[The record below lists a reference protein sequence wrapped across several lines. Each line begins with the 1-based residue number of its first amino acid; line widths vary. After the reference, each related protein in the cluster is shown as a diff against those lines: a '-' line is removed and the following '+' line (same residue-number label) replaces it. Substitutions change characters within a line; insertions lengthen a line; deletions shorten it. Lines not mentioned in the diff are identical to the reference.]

1 MKGFENSGNTCYLNA
16 AMHAVLH
23 SPQLTN
29 YFLRDLHERDLNKR
43 RKNAAAFVL
52 EYKKLVDA
60 YWTDGAGVA
69 GAFAGVTQAFRKIHG
84 KLFPEGGQH
93 DAHEAMT
100 HILRTLHDGL
110 ARTKVLE
117 ESKARATLRGEHLE
131 AWDATEKSI
140 VAEIF
145 QVQMASK
152 DHSIGVH
159 LPACGAS
166 VTDGFE
172 RVAYLPLVLIVQL
185 QRFSHEKKEKSTDLI
200 EYSEEL
206 DLRKFSGSPKDL
218 YLLFGVVCHVGSL
231 QSGHYTFLAK
241 VKNRAWYEFDD
252 DVVKPVRDTN
262 IVRRDA
268 YVLMYKRS
276 IP

>member
-1 MKGFENSGNTCYLNA
+1 
-16 AMHAVLH
+16 MHAVLH

-60 YWTDGAGVA
+60 YWTDGAGVAGAFAGVA